1 MLLNLLVFAN
11 ISHAISKDE
20 RQNGDQ
26 TVQNP
31 ASLRLQQPAMP
42 NQKSIPRPPIKPID
56 HAGDPNQNES
66 VFAKLNAVINSI
78 AMLEKKIQERIRLL
92 DKAQTGKEKETIQN
106 EIDELNQSIKDQENT
121 FALIQT
127 GGLSLSR
134 VEDAQDR
141 AFDWQ
146 KNLLEILQPIM
157 NELHEY
163 TEVRR
168 I

>member
-1 MLLNLLVFAN
+1 
-11 ISHAISKDE
+11 
-20 RQNGDQ
+20 
-26 TVQNP
+26 
-31 ASLRLQQPAMP
+31 
-42 NQKSIPRPPIKPID
+42 
-56 HAGDPNQNES
+56 
-66 VFAKLNAVINSI
+66 
-78 AMLEKKIQERIRLL
+78 MLEKKIQERIRLL
-92 DKAQTGKEKETIQN
+92 NKAQTGKEKETIQN